1 MSMSVKRLAKY
12 CGLSERS
19 IQRAALR
26 EDIPYH
32 QIRRRMFFELDKVL
46 AETKEER
53 PPIRPSYPNIR
64 L

>member
-19 IQRAALR
+19 IQRATLR

-32 QIRRRMFFELDKVL
+32 QIRRRMFFELDEVL
-46 AETKEER
+46 AETKEEH
-53 PPIRPSYPNIR
+53 PPISPSYPNIR